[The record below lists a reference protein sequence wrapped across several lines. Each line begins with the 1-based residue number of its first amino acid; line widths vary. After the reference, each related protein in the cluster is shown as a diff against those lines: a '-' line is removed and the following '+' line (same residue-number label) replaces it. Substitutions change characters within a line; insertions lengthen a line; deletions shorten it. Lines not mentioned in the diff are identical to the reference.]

1 METWARFFFAPSKT
15 SPEFVSIFMA
25 TLAGRKTCLI
35 ASHRSRGHT
44 LTELV
49 TVIVLLGIIAVFV
62 APRFFGRSDFD
73 ERGFFEVSIQA
84 VRYAQKL
91 ALASGCDTRVNFD
104 GAGVALHQWISGGSC
119 AAATCSGAG
128 LTPAKRPDGGPFS
141 ETAPAGV
148 SVGTATFCFD
158 SIGRPR
164 DAVGLLAAPVS
175 VAVGG
180 RTLSVEPD
188 TGFTR
193 CTAGC

>member
-1 METWARFFFAPSKT
+1 VNPCT
-15 SPEFVSIFMA
+15 
-25 TLAGRKTCLI
+25 
-35 ASHRSRGHT
+35 RSLGHT

-49 TVIVLLGIIAVFV
+49 TVILLVGIVAAFA

-73 ERGFFEVSIQA
+73 ERGFYELSIQA

-91 ALASGCDTRVNFD
+91 AIASGCDIRVNFD
-104 GAGVALHQWISGGSC
+104 GSGVALHQWISGGTCVSSAC
-119 AAATCSGAG
+119 AGGG
-128 LTPAKRPDGGPFS
+128 LTAVERPGGGNFDEPAPG
-141 ETAPAGV
+141 GV

-164 DAVGLLAAPVS
+164 NAGGLLTVPVS

-180 RTLSVEPD
+180 RTISVEPE

-193 CTAGC
+193 CASGC